1 MDLFDPRTYA
11 NVRKPL
17 LEAETLPPACYTSE
31 DFFKKEVETIFMKV
45 WNFVGR
51 ADQIPNPGD
60 YYTLDFVG
68 VPLLIVRGEDM
79 QVRGFINSCRHRGA
93 KVVTGKGTATGASK
107 GIKCGYHGWIYKTDG
122 QLAACP
128 GMANSKDFDKK
139 DYPLTKV
146 MTSSWAGFVFVNFD
160 PKAEPLEDFLGN
172 LPQAFKS
179 YRMEDMVCTRQK
191 EYEVACNWKIYVE
204 NAMEAFHVP
213 HVHRASINRQRGS
226 VQNDRTFDSTRGN
239 WVVMHKEH
247 EGSRAV
253 LLGDEGFA
261 AMNHLEGKAARGTYY
276 PLMFPSTMLGCTID
290 CMWYLEIHPLSAA
303 KMKLVVGSCFPRKT
317 TERKDFERI
326 AQNYYKRWDM
336 TTQEDLDISV
346 VQQEGVSTPFSV
358 PGRLS
363 EHEPLVHAIDNW
375 VLDYVLGVKKK
386 ARAFEGFSLQD
397 LDVLPE
403 NMVA

>member
-386 ARAFEGFSLQD
+386 ARTFEGFSLQD

>member
-160 PKAEPLEDFLGN
+160 PKAEPLEDSLGS